1 MAGRSY
7 CLMKS
12 RTRTLIITLIGS
24 WLVVFGVLPILLLLV
39 ASFLGQDP
47 EAFFE
52 LSLSLEAYRQLVD
65 PGYLRVLLRSVWL
78 AVLTTVFCLLIG
90 YPFAWLTVRL
100 NRRSRMLVLIL
111 LMIPFWTNSLVR
123 TYAIRMVLGTQGL
136 LNKLLLQL
144 GLIDTPIRILYTDT
158 AVVLG
163 LFYLMLPFMI
173 LPLYAN
179 MEKFDFRL
187 VEAARDLGAGFAAT
201 FRSIVWPLTLPGVL
215 AGCIMVFV
223 PTMGLFYVASLLGGA
238 RQLLVGNLIHQQFLN
253 ARNWPLGSA
262 TSVVLI
268 IMMAL
273 MLGVYG
279 LFMRNLALRS
289 HEP

>member
-1 MAGRSY
+1 
-7 CLMKS
+7 MKI
-12 RTRTLIITLIGS
+12 RTRTLIIVLIS
-24 WLVVFGVLPILLLLV
+24 AWLIMFGVLPIMLLV
-39 ASFLGQDP
+39 VSSFLGQDP
-47 EAFFE
+47 EAFFKRSFSL
-52 LSLSLEAYRQLVD
+52 LSYRQLID
-65 PGYLRVLLRSVWL
+65 PGYLEVLLRSLRL
-78 AVLTTVFCLLIG
+78 ALLTTVFCLAAG
-90 YPFAWLTVRL
+90 YPFAWLTARL
-100 NRRSRMLVLIL
+100 NRRSRMLVLVL

-136 LNKLLLQL
+136 LNKLLLYL
-144 GLIDTPIRILYTDT
+144 DIIDAPIRLLYTDT

-179 MEKFDFRL
+179 MEKFDYQM
-187 VEAARDLGAGFAAT
+187 VEAARDLGANSLAT
-201 FRSIVWPLTLPGVL
+201 FRKIIWPLTMPGVM

-262 TSVVLI
+262 TSVALVV
-268 IMMAL
+268 MMAL
-273 MLGVYG
+273 MLVAYG
-279 LFMRNLALRS
+279 LVMRKLALRS
-289 HEP
+289 YST

>member
-1 MAGRSY
+1 
-7 CLMKS
+7 MKS
-12 RTRTLIITLIGS
+12 KTRTLIITLISS
-24 WLVVFGVLPILLLLV
+24 WLVIFGVLPILLLV
-39 ASFLGQDP
+39 ITSFLGQDP
-47 EAFFE
+47 EAFFDFSF
-52 LSLSLEAYRQLVD
+52 SLAAYRQLID
-65 PGYLRVLLRSVWL
+65 PGYLDVMLRSVRL
-78 AVLTTVFCLLIG
+78 AVLTTVFCLAIG
-90 YPFAWLTVRL
+90 YPFAWFTARL
-100 NRRSRMLVLIL
+100 NRRSRLLVLIL

-136 LNKLLLQL
+136 LNKLLLQV
-144 GLIDTPIRILYTDT
+144 GLIDAPIRLLYTDT

-187 VEAARDLGAGFAAT
+187 VEAARDLGAGFPAT
-201 FRSIVWPLTLPGVL
+201 FRSVIWPLTMPGVL

-262 TSVVLI
+262 TSVALI

-273 MLGVYG
+273 MLAAYG
-279 LFMRNLALRS
+279 LVLRKLALRS
-289 HEP
+289 HGP